1 MGDATE
7 TNNQGFEVQ
16 RSIDGKNFA
25 TNSFVRGKG
34 TTTEKQYYSYIDNI
48 NLTGSIFYRLKQL
61 DFGGNYQYSKTVEVT
76 RAISYELSQNHPNP
90 FNPTTTI
97 YFSIP
102 QNSFVTLKVYDVL
115 GSEVAELVNG
125 QVDAG
130 VQKVNFNAINLNSGM
145 YFYTLKAGSFT
156 ETKKLML
163 IK

>member
-61 DFGGNYQYSKTVEVT
+61 DFGGNYQYSKTVEV
-76 RAISYELSQNHPNP
+76 
-90 FNPTTTI
+90 
-97 YFSIP
+97 
-102 QNSFVTLKVYDVL
+102 
-115 GSEVAELVNG
+115 
-125 QVDAG
+125 
-130 VQKVNFNAINLNSGM
+130 
-145 YFYTLKAGSFT
+145 
-156 ETKKLML
+156 
-163 IK
+163 